1 MKTIKLKNLWLL
13 LLFCSLSLG
22 VNAAREKTDTQ
33 KRSVESFSK
42 ISVSSGIDL
51 YLTQGNSEAIV
62 VEANPD
68 IIDKIIT
75 LVEDGTLKIYIKD
88 NQNWN
93 WGWNQSRKAYVT
105 FDDLTALRASAGS
118 DVYSQNAFK
127 LDELDIDVSSGSDV
141 KLEDLSARFMRIR
154 TSSGSDAEVSGKTV
168 DLVADSSSGSDLDC
182 GNLVAEH
189 VEVSA
194 SSGSDATVHVS
205 GSLKARASSGADIR
219 YKGSPTQ
226 KDIDESSGGDV
237 KNY

>member
-1 MKTIKLKNLWLL
+1 MKTIKLRNLWLL

-22 VNAAREKTDTQ
+22 VNAAKEKTDTQ
-33 KRSVESFSK
+33 TRSVESFSK

-51 YLTQGNSEAIV
+51 FLTQGNSEAIV
-62 VEANPD
+62 VEADPD

-75 LVEDGTLKIYIKD
+75 RVEDGTLRIYIKD

-93 WGWNQSRKAYVT
+93 WGWNQPRKAYVT
-105 FDDLTALRASAGS
+105 FDDLTTLTASAGS

-127 LDELDIDVSSGSDV
+127 LNELDIEASSGSDIKIANLTAEFV
-141 KLEDLSARFMRIR
+141 RVR

-194 SSGSDATVHVS
+194 SSGSDATVHVT